1 MDAVEALRSIR
12 FDLLEYIQEKVIVD
26 LDNDGRL
33 PVEFTRKRKKY
44 YINRVIGFFKTGSNW
59 PINAF
64 LVETEDED
72 VYFLYFYFMDSISRG
87 TFNAGCWVL
96 SFRVL
101 NDHELMALYR
111 RDRKMLLNMTLKRV
125 VDFHGHLCPELVIGA
140 RVSEYAQKI
149 FPDRGFS
156 LVAENSTSA
165 IDAIQI
171 LLGLTMGNQRLKIL
185 DFGKHNYTFMLKTKQ
200 KAFMLSLKKL
210 RYNDEDEYR
219 MLSDK
224 IRNSEAAI
232 DEVVNFQEIL
242 DNRSKMLL
250 ELNLDELFDLKE
262 VAWESPFV
270 EMPTL
275 YCTCRSCGQ
284 EVLADFTVA
293 YHDNLYCMR
302 CFQQIN
308 TECARYRLH

>member
-1 MDAVEALRSIR
+1 MDTAEVLRSIK
-12 FDLLEYIQEKVIVD
+12 FDLLEYIQEKVIVAF
-26 LDNDGRL
+26 DNDGL
-33 PVEFTRKRKKY
+33 PVEFTRKKKGHN
-44 YINRVIGFFKTGSNW
+44 INEVLDLFRTRSNW

-64 LVETEDED
+64 LVETDDEE
-72 VYFLYFYFMDSISRG
+72 VYFLYFHFLNSNPEG
-87 TFNAGCWVL
+87 PFNIGCWIL
-96 SFRVL
+96 SFRIL
-101 NDHELMALYR
+101 NDKELMFLYR
-111 RDRKMLLNMTLKRV
+111 EDRKMLLNMTLKRV

-140 RVSEYAQKI
+140 RVSEYAQKH
-149 FPDRGFS
+149 FPDSGFS

-171 LLGLTMGNQRLKIL
+171 LLGITIGNQRLKIL
-185 DFGKHNYTFMLKTKQ
+185 DFGMHNYTFILKAKQ

-210 RYNDEDEYR
+210 RYNDEEEYR

-224 IRNSEAAI
+224 IINSEAAI
-232 DEVVNFQEIL
+232 DEAVNFQKIL

-262 VAWESPFV
+262 AAWESPFT
-270 EMPTL
+270 EMPTI
-275 YCTCRSCGQ
+275 YYICRGCGQ
-284 EVLADFTVA
+284 EMLAGFAVA

-302 CFQQIN
+302 CFQRIN